1 MEATTPA
8 EDATYFKNREAKQDY
23 LKMEIIDKGYDTV
36 DYAQFL
42 LEQKGMTHIYLTWRN
57 IDFSRSFYQTTHFLL
72 ENGIEI
78 DNWTLE

>member
-8 EDATYFKNREAKQDY
+8 EDATYFENREAKQDY

-57 IDFSRSFYQTTHFLL
+57 IDLSRSFYQTTHFLL